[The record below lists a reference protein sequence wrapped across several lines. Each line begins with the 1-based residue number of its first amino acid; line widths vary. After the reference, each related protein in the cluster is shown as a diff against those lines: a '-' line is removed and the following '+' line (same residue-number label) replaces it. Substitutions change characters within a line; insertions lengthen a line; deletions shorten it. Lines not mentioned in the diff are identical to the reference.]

1 MATREWLDNAFWHD
15 DSKTVAEAILVI
27 NTLEEALFNLS
38 RDYPHM
44 KHTIKHMED
53 ALEKLRK
60 YSYLYDD

>member
-1 MATREWLDNAFWHD
+1 MKVELTI
-15 DSKTVAEAILVI
+15 AEAILVI